1 MWVLIANEY
10 AEDHKFGCAEFRY
23 KEDDGNS
30 YGYSVMYLVM
40 DYCIMIYKPYEIDE
54 DHMNK
59 IRDLLLED
67 LNKNYGV

>member
-1 MWVLIANEY
+1 MGFNCKRICRRSQ
-10 AEDHKFGCAEFRY
+10 FGCAEFEY
-23 KEDDGNS
+23 KEEGGSS

-54 DHMNK
+54 DHMNEV
-59 IRDLLLED
+59 RDLLLDD